1 MTDKINISELRKDYR
16 LKELLEKDV
25 HTDPIAQFNQWFSE
39 ALNAQITEPN
49 AMCLSTVH
57 NNKPSNR
64 IVLLKEVYNNG
75 FVFFTNYNSDKGKAI
90 NENPNVA
97 LNFVWLEL
105 ERQVRI
111 EGIAS
116 KVSEAESTAY
126 FNSRPLGSRLG
137 AIASNQ
143 SETIADRTVLE
154 TRLSELQKQY
164 ADKAPEKPDNWGGY
178 IVIPT
183 MIEFWQGR
191 SNRLHDRLAYHQT
204 GEGWTISRL
213 SP

>member
-1 MTDKINISELRKDYR
+1 MNISELRKDYR
-16 LKELLEKDV
+16 LKELLEKDINPN
-25 HTDPIAQFNQWFSE
+25 PIEQFNQWFDE

-64 IVLLKEVYNNG
+64 IVLLKEVKDNG
-75 FVFFTNYNSDKGKAI
+75 FVFFTNYKSDKGKAI
-90 NENPNVA
+90 DQNPNVA

-111 EGIAS
+111 EGVAT
-116 KVSEAESTAY
+116 KVSAEESIAY

-137 AIASNQ
+137 AIVSNQ
-143 SETIADRTVLE
+143 SEMITGREVLE
-154 TRLSELQKQY
+154 NRLKKLEVQY
-164 ADKAPEKPDNWGGY
+164 ADATPEKPEYWGGY
-178 IVIPT
+178 IVQPT

-191 SNRLHDRLAYHQT
+191 SNRLHDRLVYNHVN
-204 GEGWTISRL
+204 GSWTISRL